1 MRTRYS
7 RRSVPHLPPH
17 GSEPRRSLVALG
29 VIAVTLSLSGCMPPP
44 STPTAPTATPAPTT
58 GLGGYDDLARACA
71 AMTDDVITLRT
82 IRGSAEIGLD
92 QEGAEAILTRLGEM
106 RSLAP
111 STLSDDYRAV
121 ERAIERLIFEI
132 DAPPTTGPS
141 GRASPAPG
149 PTPTRTPT
157 STPAAHA
164 SVSDLVDSA
173 AGEVK
178 AWLRDNCDDV

>member
-1 MRTRYS
+1 
-7 RRSVPHLPPH
+7 
-17 GSEPRRSLVALG
+17 
-29 VIAVTLSLSGCMPPP
+29 
-44 STPTAPTATPAPTT
+44 
-58 GLGGYDDLARACA
+58 LA
-71 AMTDDVITLRT
+71 DDVIMLRT
-82 IRGSAEIGLD
+82 IRGSVEVGIDG
-92 QEGAEAILTRLGEM
+92 EGADAILTRLGEM

-121 ERAIERLIFEI
+121 ERAIERLVLEI
-132 DAPPTTGPS
+132 DASPTTVPS

-149 PTPTRTPT
+149 PTPTTTSTP
-157 STPAAHA
+157 TPAAHA